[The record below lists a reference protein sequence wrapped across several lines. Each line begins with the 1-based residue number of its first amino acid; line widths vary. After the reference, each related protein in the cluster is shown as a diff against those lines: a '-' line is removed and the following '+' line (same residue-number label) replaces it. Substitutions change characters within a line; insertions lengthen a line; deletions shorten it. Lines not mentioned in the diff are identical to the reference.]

1 MAGINKV
8 ILIGRLGADP
18 EIRYTNSGTAVAKFN
33 IATTENWTNKN
44 GERGERTEWHR
55 IVAWGKLGETCGE
68 YLAKGRQVYVEGR
81 LQTRSWEDKE
91 GNKRWTTEI
100 NANTVQFLGSPSQEQ
115 QRAGEDLP
123 YPPQEISPAGPKE
136 PDDVPF

>member
-1 MAGINKV
+1 MAGVNKV

-18 EIRYTNSGTAVAKFN
+18 EIRYTSSGTAVAKFN
-33 IATTENWTNKN
+33 IATTENWINKN

-81 LQTRSWEDKE
+81 LQTRSWEDRE
-91 GNKRWTTEI
+91 GNKRWTTEV
-100 NANTVQFLGSPSQEQ
+100 NANTVQFLGGPSQEQ
-115 QRAGEDLP
+115 QRIGEE
-123 YPPQEISPAGPKE
+123 PPFPPDEISSAGSKE